1 MNELIQKK
9 LTKNDLK
16 ENIIKENIIKET
28 DAQLPYSRREIE
40 EDMLEQICLIANA
53 GAEITV
59 EELCSRMDMSRREVN
74 FYLKQL
80 KVHGYIIRE
89 KVTSTGHQKD
99 GSGSG
104 ISLTEFGKITG
115 EEFQYRHEILTQ
127 FLQFVGVSDEKAQ
140 EDACRMEHVV
150 SEETVQQICN
160 FVDYGD
166 TFERILKH
174 SDLRSW
180 YQTGK
185 YMFLMGIYQIE
196 KTCPR
201 RFAREF
207 DCFSENIWLHIT
219 EDKSSFEL
227 IKKEDTSAQNLW
239 YKDPEQGW
247 IEAEEKMGNPWIPS
261 GAFTFSTRCQD
272 PIIEG
277 TALIAFTRKGEK
289 PVDWNSRELD
299 VHIWKS
305 EG

>member
-1 MNELIQKK
+1 MKK
-9 LTKNDLK
+9 RMQTDF
-16 ENIIKENIIKET
+16 EEIKET
-28 DAQLPYSRREIE
+28 DTQLPSSRREIE

-59 EELCSRMDMSRREVN
+59 EELGGRMNMSRREVN

-80 KVHGYIIRE
+80 KTHGYVVRE
-89 KVTSTGHQKD
+89 KDTYTGLQ
-99 GSGSG
+99 GRRAESG
-104 ISLTEFGKITG
+104 IFLTELGKITG

-127 FLQFVGVSDEKAQ
+127 FLQFVGVSEEKAK
-140 EDACRMEHVV
+140 EDACRMEHVI

-160 FVDYGD
+160 FVDYGN
-166 TFERILKH
+166 TFERILKQ

-180 YQTGK
+180 YRPGRYQ
-185 YMFLMGIYQIE
+185 FLMGIYQIE
-196 KTCPR
+196 KTYPR

-207 DCFSENIWLHIT
+207 KRFSENIRLHVT
-219 EDKSSFEL
+219 EDESSFEL
-227 IKKEDTSAQNLW
+227 IKRECEASSQNLW

-247 IEAEEKMGNPWIPS
+247 IQAEERMGNPRIPS
-261 GAFTFSTRCQD
+261 GAFKFLTRCQD

-277 TALIAFTRKGEK
+277 VALIAFTRKGEK

>member
-1 MNELIQKK
+1 MKK
-9 LTKNDLK
+9 LMQTDFG
-16 ENIIKENIIKET
+16 EIKET
-28 DAQLPYSRREIE
+28 DTQLPSSRREIE

-59 EELCSRMDMSRREVN
+59 EKLCDRMDMSKREVT

-80 KVHGYIIRE
+80 KTHGYVVRE
-89 KVTSTGHQKD
+89 KDTCTGLQ
-99 GSGSG
+99 GRGAESG
-104 ISLTEFGKITG
+104 IFLTELGKITG

-127 FLQFVGVSDEKAQ
+127 FLQFVGVSEEKAK
-140 EDACRMEHVV
+140 EDACRMEHVI

-166 TFERILKH
+166 TFERILKQ

-180 YQTGK
+180 YRPGSYQ
-185 YMFLMGIYQIE
+185 FLMGIYQIE

-207 DCFSENIWLHIT
+207 KRFSENIRLHVT
-219 EDKSSFEL
+219 EDESSFEL
-227 IKKEDTSAQNLW
+227 IKREGEASSQNLW

-247 IEAEEKMGNPWIPS
+247 IQAEERMGNPRIPS
-261 GAFTFSTRCQD
+261 VAFKFLTRCQD

-277 TALIAFTRKGEK
+277 VALIAFTRKGEK

>member
-1 MNELIQKK
+1 MKK
-9 LTKNDLK
+9 RMQTDF
-16 ENIIKENIIKET
+16 EEIKET
-28 DAQLPYSRREIE
+28 DTQLPSSRREIE

-59 EELCSRMDMSRREVN
+59 EELGGRMNMSRREVN

-80 KVHGYIIRE
+80 KTHGYVVRE
-89 KVTSTGHQKD
+89 KDTYTGLQ
-99 GSGSG
+99 GRRAESG
-104 ISLTEFGKITG
+104 IFLTELGKITG

-127 FLQFVGVSDEKAQ
+127 FLQFVGVSEEKAK
-140 EDACRMEHVV
+140 EDACRMEHVI

-166 TFERILKH
+166 TFERILKQ

-180 YQTGK
+180 YRPGSYQ
-185 YMFLMGIYQIE
+185 FLMGIYQIE
-196 KTCPR
+196 KTYPR

-207 DCFSENIWLHIT
+207 KHFSENIRLHVT
-219 EDKSSFEL
+219 EDESSFEL
-227 IKKEDTSAQNLW
+227 IKREGEASSQNLW

-247 IEAEEKMGNPWIPS
+247 IQAEERMENPRIPS
-261 GAFTFSTRCQD
+261 GAFKFLTRCQD
-272 PIIEG
+272 SIIEG
-277 TALIAFTRKGEK
+277 VALIAFTRKGEK

-305 EG
+305 ER

>member
-1 MNELIQKK
+1 MKK
-9 LTKNDLK
+9 RMQTDF
-16 ENIIKENIIKET
+16 EEIKET
-28 DAQLPYSRREIE
+28 DTQLPSSRREIE

-59 EELCSRMDMSRREVN
+59 EELGGRMNMSRREVN

-80 KVHGYIIRE
+80 KTHGYVVRE
-89 KVTSTGHQKD
+89 KDTYTGLQ
-99 GSGSG
+99 GRRAESG
-104 ISLTEFGKITG
+104 IFLTELGKITG

-127 FLQFVGVSDEKAQ
+127 FLQFVGVSEEKAK
-140 EDACRMEHVV
+140 EDACRMEHVI

-160 FVDYGD
+160 FVDYGN
-166 TFERILKH
+166 TFERILKQ

-180 YQTGK
+180 YRPGRYQ
-185 YMFLMGIYQIE
+185 FLMGIYQIE

-207 DCFSENIWLHIT
+207 KHFSENIWLHVT
-219 EDKSSFEL
+219 EDESSFEL
-227 IKKEDTSAQNLW
+227 IKREGEASSQNLW

-247 IEAEEKMGNPWIPS
+247 IQAEERMENPRIPS
-261 GAFTFSTRCQD
+261 GAFKFLTRCQD

-277 TALIAFTRKGEK
+277 VALIAFTRKGEK

>member
-1 MNELIQKK
+1 MRK
-9 LTKNDLK
+9 LMQTDF
-16 ENIIKENIIKET
+16 EEIKET
-28 DAQLPYSRREIE
+28 DTQLPSSRREIE

-59 EELCSRMDMSRREVN
+59 EELGGRMNMSRREVN

-80 KVHGYIIRE
+80 KTHGYVVRE
-89 KVTSTGHQKD
+89 KDTYTGLQ
-99 GSGSG
+99 GRRAESG
-104 ISLTEFGKITG
+104 IFLTELGKITG

-127 FLQFVGVSDEKAQ
+127 FLQFVGVSEEKAK
-140 EDACRMEHVV
+140 EDACRMEHVI

-160 FVDYGD
+160 FVDYGN
-166 TFERILKH
+166 TFERILKQ

-180 YQTGK
+180 YRPGRYQ
-185 YMFLMGIYQIE
+185 FLMGIYQIE

-207 DCFSENIWLHIT
+207 KHFSENIWLHVT
-219 EDKSSFEL
+219 EDESSFEL
-227 IKKEDTSAQNLW
+227 IKREGEASSQNLW
-239 YKDPEQGW
+239 YKDPERGW
-247 IEAEEKMGNPWIPS
+247 MQAEERMGNPRIPS
-261 GAFTFSTRCQD
+261 GAFKFLTRCQD

-277 TALIAFTRKGEK
+277 VALIAFTRKGEK

>member
-1 MNELIQKK
+1 MKK
-9 LTKNDLK
+9 RMQTDF
-16 ENIIKENIIKET
+16 EEIKET
-28 DAQLPYSRREIE
+28 DTQLPSSRREIE

-59 EELCSRMDMSRREVN
+59 EKLCDRMDMSKREVT

-80 KVHGYIIRE
+80 KTHGYVVRE
-89 KVTSTGHQKD
+89 KDTCTGLQ
-99 GSGSG
+99 GRGAESG
-104 ISLTEFGKITG
+104 IFLTELGKITG

-127 FLQFVGVSDEKAQ
+127 FLQFVGVSEEKAK
-140 EDACRMEHVV
+140 EDACRMEHVI

-166 TFERILKH
+166 TFERILKQ

-180 YQTGK
+180 YRPGSYQ
-185 YMFLMGIYQIE
+185 FLMGIYQIE

-207 DCFSENIWLHIT
+207 KHFSENIWLHVT
-219 EDKSSFEL
+219 EDESSFEL
-227 IKKEDTSAQNLW
+227 IKREGEASSQNLW

-247 IEAEEKMGNPWIPS
+247 MQAEERMGNPRIPS
-261 GAFTFSTRCQD
+261 GAFKFLTRCQD

-277 TALIAFTRKGEK
+277 VALIAFTRKGEK

>member
-1 MNELIQKK
+1 
-9 LTKNDLK
+9 
-16 ENIIKENIIKET
+16 
-28 DAQLPYSRREIE
+28 
-40 EDMLEQICLIANA
+40 
-53 GAEITV
+53 
-59 EELCSRMDMSRREVN
+59 
-74 FYLKQL
+74 
-80 KVHGYIIRE
+80 
-89 KVTSTGHQKD
+89 
-99 GSGSG
+99 
-104 ISLTEFGKITG
+104 
-115 EEFQYRHEILTQ
+115 
-127 FLQFVGVSDEKAQ
+127 
-140 EDACRMEHVV
+140 MEHVV

-207 DCFSENIWLHIT
+207 GRFSENIWLHIT

-227 IKKEDTSAQNLW
+227 IKKEEDASTQNLW
-239 YKDPEQGW
+239 YKDPEKGW
-247 IEAEEKMGNPWIPS
+247 IQAEEKRGNSWIPS
-261 GAFTFSTRCQD
+261 GVFTFSMRCQD

-277 TALIAFTRKGEK
+277 TAMIAFTRKGEK
-289 PVDWNSRELD
+289 PVDWHSRELD

>member
-1 MNELIQKK
+1 MKK
-9 LTKNDLK
+9 RMQTDF
-16 ENIIKENIIKET
+16 EEIKET
-28 DAQLPYSRREIE
+28 DTQLPSSRREIG

-59 EELCSRMDMSRREVN
+59 EKLCDRMDMSKREVT

-80 KVHGYIIRE
+80 KTHGYVVRE
-89 KVTSTGHQKD
+89 KDTCTGLQ
-99 GSGSG
+99 GRGAESG
-104 ISLTEFGKITG
+104 IFLTELGKITG
-115 EEFQYRHEILTQ
+115 EEFQYRHEILRQ
-127 FLQFVGVSDEKAQ
+127 FLQFVGVSEEKAE
-140 EDACRMEHVV
+140 EDACRMEHVI

-166 TFERILKH
+166 TFERILKQ
-174 SDLRSW
+174 SDLRIW
-180 YQTGK
+180 YRPGSYQ
-185 YMFLMGIYQIE
+185 FLMGIYQIE

-207 DCFSENIWLHIT
+207 KHFSENIWLHVT
-219 EDKSSFEL
+219 EDESSFEL
-227 IKKEDTSAQNLW
+227 IKREGEASSQNLW

-247 IEAEEKMGNPWIPS
+247 MQAEERMGNPRIPS
-261 GAFTFSTRCQD
+261 GAFKFLTRCQD

-277 TALIAFTRKGEK
+277 VALIAFTRKGEK

>member
-1 MNELIQKK
+1 
-9 LTKNDLK
+9 
-16 ENIIKENIIKET
+16 
-28 DAQLPYSRREIE
+28 
-40 EDMLEQICLIANA
+40 
-53 GAEITV
+53 
-59 EELCSRMDMSRREVN
+59 
-74 FYLKQL
+74 
-80 KVHGYIIRE
+80 
-89 KVTSTGHQKD
+89 
-99 GSGSG
+99 
-104 ISLTEFGKITG
+104 
-115 EEFQYRHEILTQ
+115 
-127 FLQFVGVSDEKAQ
+127 
-140 EDACRMEHVV
+140 MEHVV

-227 IKKEDTSAQNLW
+227 IKNLW

-247 IEAEEKMGNPWIPS
+247 IEAEEKMGNPWISS

>member
-1 MNELIQKK
+1 MKK
-9 LTKNDLK
+9 LMQTDF
-16 ENIIKENIIKET
+16 EEIKET
-28 DAQLPYSRREIE
+28 DTQLPSSRREIE
-40 EDMLEQICLIANA
+40 EDMLEQICLMANA
-53 GAEITV
+53 GAGITV

-80 KVHGYIIRE
+80 KTHGYVVRE
-89 KVTSTGHQKD
+89 KDTCTGLQRRRAE
-99 GSGSG
+99 SG
-104 ISLTEFGKITG
+104 IFLTELGKITG

-127 FLQFVGVSDEKAQ
+127 FLQFVGVSEEKAK
-140 EDACRMEHVV
+140 EDACRMEHVI

-166 TFERILKH
+166 TFERILKQ
-174 SDLRSW
+174 SDLRIW
-180 YQTGK
+180 YRPGSYQ
-185 YMFLMGIYQIE
+185 FLMGIYQIE

-207 DCFSENIWLHIT
+207 KHFSENIWLHVT
-219 EDKSSFEL
+219 EDESSFEL
-227 IKKEDTSAQNLW
+227 IKREGEASSQNLW

-247 IEAEEKMGNPWIPS
+247 MQAEERMGNPRIPS
-261 GAFTFSTRCQD
+261 GAFKFLTRCQD

-277 TALIAFTRKGEK
+277 VALIAFTRKGEK

>member
-1 MNELIQKK
+1 MRK
-9 LTKNDLK
+9 LMQTDF
-16 ENIIKENIIKET
+16 EEIKET
-28 DAQLPYSRREIE
+28 DTQLPSSRREIE

-59 EELCSRMDMSRREVN
+59 EELGGRMNMSRREVN

-80 KVHGYIIRE
+80 KTHGYVVRE
-89 KVTSTGHQKD
+89 KDTYTGLQ
-99 GSGSG
+99 GRRAESG
-104 ISLTEFGKITG
+104 IFLTELGKITG

-127 FLQFVGVSDEKAQ
+127 FLQFVGVSEEKAK
-140 EDACRMEHVV
+140 EDACRMEHVI

-160 FVDYGD
+160 FVDYGN
-166 TFERILKH
+166 TFERILKQ

-180 YQTGK
+180 YRPGRYQ
-185 YMFLMGIYQIE
+185 FLMGIYQIE

-207 DCFSENIWLHIT
+207 KHFSENIWLHVT
-219 EDKSSFEL
+219 EDESSFEL
-227 IKKEDTSAQNLW
+227 IKREGEASSQNLW

-247 IEAEEKMGNPWIPS
+247 IQAEERMENPRIPS
-261 GAFTFSTRCQD
+261 GAFKFLTRCQD

-277 TALIAFTRKGEK
+277 VALIAFTRKGEK

>member
-1 MNELIQKK
+1 MRK
-9 LTKNDLK
+9 LMQTDF
-16 ENIIKENIIKET
+16 EEIKET
-28 DAQLPYSRREIE
+28 DNQLPSSRREIE

-59 EELCSRMDMSRREVN
+59 EKLCDRMDMSKREVT

-80 KVHGYIIRE
+80 KTHGYVVRE
-89 KVTSTGHQKD
+89 KDTCTGLQ
-99 GSGSG
+99 GRGAESG
-104 ISLTEFGKITG
+104 IFLTELGKITG
-115 EEFQYRHEILTQ
+115 EEFQYRHEILRQ
-127 FLQFVGVSDEKAQ
+127 FLQFVGVSEEKAE
-140 EDACRMEHVV
+140 EDACRMEHVI

-166 TFERILKH
+166 TFERILKQP
-174 SDLRSW
+174 DLRSW
-180 YQTGK
+180 YRPGSYQ
-185 YMFLMGIYQIE
+185 FLMGIYQIE

-207 DCFSENIWLHIT
+207 KHFSENIWLHVT
-219 EDKSSFEL
+219 EDESSFEL
-227 IKKEDTSAQNLW
+227 IKREGEASSQNLW

-247 IEAEEKMGNPWIPS
+247 IQAEERMGNPRIPS
-261 GAFTFSTRCQD
+261 GAFKFLTRCQD

-277 TALIAFTRKGEK
+277 VALIAFTRKGEK

>member
-1 MNELIQKK
+1 MKK
-9 LTKNDLK
+9 LMQTDFK
-16 ENIIKENIIKET
+16 EIKET
-28 DAQLPYSRREIE
+28 DTQLPSSRREIE

-59 EELCSRMDMSRREVN
+59 EGLCSRMDMNRREVN

-80 KVHGYIIRE
+80 KNHGYVVRE
-89 KVTSTGHQKD
+89 KETYTGLQGKEAE
-99 GSGSG
+99 SG
-104 ISLTEFGKITG
+104 IFLTELGKITG

-127 FLQFVGVSDEKAQ
+127 FLQFVGVSEEKAE
-140 EDACRMEHVV
+140 EDACRMEHVI

-166 TFERILKH
+166 TFERILKQ

-180 YQTGK
+180 YRPGSYQ
-185 YMFLMGIYQIE
+185 FLMGIYQIE
-196 KTCPR
+196 KTYPR

-207 DCFSENIWLHIT
+207 KRFSENIRLHVT
-219 EDKSSFEL
+219 EDESSFEL
-227 IKKEDTSAQNLW
+227 IKREGEASSQNLW

-247 IEAEEKMGNPWIPS
+247 IQTEERMGNPRIPS
-261 GAFTFSTRCQD
+261 VAFKFLTRCQD

-277 TALIAFTRKGEK
+277 VALIAFTRKGEK

-305 EG
+305 EDKGYE

>member
-1 MNELIQKK
+1 MKK
-9 LTKNDLK
+9 LMQTDFK
-16 ENIIKENIIKET
+16 EIKET
-28 DAQLPYSRREIE
+28 DTQLPSSRREIE

-59 EELCSRMDMSRREVN
+59 EKLCDRMDMSKREVT

-80 KVHGYIIRE
+80 KTHGYVVRE
-89 KVTSTGHQKD
+89 KDTYTGLQGKEAE
-99 GSGSG
+99 SG
-104 ISLTEFGKITG
+104 IFLTELGKITG
-115 EEFQYRHEILTQ
+115 EEFQYRHEILRQ
-127 FLQFVGVSDEKAQ
+127 FLQFVGVSEEKAE
-140 EDACRMEHVV
+140 EDACRMEHVI

-166 TFERILKH
+166 TFERILKQ

-180 YQTGK
+180 YRPGSYQ
-185 YMFLMGIYQIE
+185 FLMGIYQIE
-196 KTCPR
+196 KTYPR

-207 DCFSENIWLHIT
+207 KRFSENIRLHVT
-219 EDKSSFEL
+219 EDESSFEL
-227 IKKEDTSAQNLW
+227 IKREGEASSQNLW

-247 IEAEEKMGNPWIPS
+247 IQAEERMENPRIPS
-261 GAFTFSTRCQD
+261 VAFKFLTRCQD

-277 TALIAFTRKGEK
+277 VALIAFTRKGEK

>member
-1 MNELIQKK
+1 MKK
-9 LTKNDLK
+9 LMQTDFG
-16 ENIIKENIIKET
+16 EIKET
-28 DAQLPYSRREIE
+28 DTQLPSSRREIE

-59 EELCSRMDMSRREVN
+59 EKLCDRMDMSKREVT

-80 KVHGYIIRE
+80 KTHGYVVRE
-89 KVTSTGHQKD
+89 KDTCTGLQ
-99 GSGSG
+99 GRGAESG
-104 ISLTEFGKITG
+104 IFLTELGKITG

-127 FLQFVGVSDEKAQ
+127 FLQFVGVSEEKAK
-140 EDACRMEHVV
+140 EDACRMEHVI

-166 TFERILKH
+166 TFERILKQ

-180 YQTGK
+180 YRPGRYQ
-185 YMFLMGIYQIE
+185 FLMGIYQIE

-207 DCFSENIWLHIT
+207 KRFSENIWLHVT
-219 EDKSSFEL
+219 EDESSFEL
-227 IKKEDTSAQNLW
+227 IKREGEASSQNLW

-247 IEAEEKMGNPWIPS
+247 IQAEERMGNPRIPS
-261 GAFTFSTRCQD
+261 GAFKFLTRCQD

-277 TALIAFTRKGEK
+277 VALIAFTRKGEK

>member
-1 MNELIQKK
+1 MKK
-9 LTKNDLK
+9 RMQTDF
-16 ENIIKENIIKET
+16 EEIKET
-28 DAQLPYSRREIE
+28 DTQLPSSRREIE

-59 EELCSRMDMSRREVN
+59 EELGGRMNMSRREVN

-80 KVHGYIIRE
+80 KTHGYVVRE
-89 KVTSTGHQKD
+89 KDTYTGLQ
-99 GSGSG
+99 GRRAESG
-104 ISLTEFGKITG
+104 IFLTELGKITG

-127 FLQFVGVSDEKAQ
+127 FLQFVGVSEEKAK
-140 EDACRMEHVV
+140 EDACRMEHVI

-160 FVDYGD
+160 FVDYGN
-166 TFERILKH
+166 TFERILKQ

-180 YQTGK
+180 YRPGRYQ
-185 YMFLMGIYQIE
+185 FLMGIYQIE
-196 KTCPR
+196 KTYPR

-207 DCFSENIWLHIT
+207 KRFSENIRLHVT
-219 EDKSSFEL
+219 EDESSFEL
-227 IKKEDTSAQNLW
+227 IKREGEASSQNLW

-247 IEAEEKMGNPWIPS
+247 MQAEERMGNPRIPS
-261 GAFTFSTRCQD
+261 GAFKFLTRCQD

-277 TALIAFTRKGEK
+277 VALIAFTRKGEK

>member
-1 MNELIQKK
+1 MRK
-9 LTKNDLK
+9 LMQTDF
-16 ENIIKENIIKET
+16 EEIKET
-28 DAQLPYSRREIE
+28 NIQLPSSRREIE

-59 EELCSRMDMSRREVN
+59 EELCGRMNMSRREVN

-80 KVHGYIIRE
+80 KTHGYVVRE
-89 KVTSTGHQKD
+89 KETYTGLQGKEAE
-99 GSGSG
+99 SG
-104 ISLTEFGKITG
+104 IFLTELGKITG
-115 EEFQYRHEILTQ
+115 EEFQYRHEILRQ
-127 FLQFVGVSDEKAQ
+127 FLQFVGVSEEKAE
-140 EDACRMEHVV
+140 EDACRMEHVI

-166 TFERILKH
+166 TFERILKQP
-174 SDLRSW
+174 DLRSW
-180 YQTGK
+180 YRPGSYQ
-185 YMFLMGIYQIE
+185 FLMGIYQIE
-196 KTCPR
+196 KTYPR

-207 DCFSENIWLHIT
+207 KRFSENIRLHVT
-219 EDKSSFEL
+219 EDESSFEL
-227 IKKEDTSAQNLW
+227 IKREGEASSQNLW

-247 IEAEEKMGNPWIPS
+247 IQAEERMENPRIPS
-261 GAFTFSTRCQD
+261 VAFKFLTRCQD

-277 TALIAFTRKGEK
+277 VALIAFTRKGEK

>member
-1 MNELIQKK
+1 MKK
-9 LTKNDLK
+9 LMQTDFK
-16 ENIIKENIIKET
+16 EIMET
-28 DAQLPYSRREIE
+28 DTQLPSSRREIG

-59 EELCSRMDMSRREVN
+59 EKLCDRMDMSKREVT

-80 KVHGYIIRE
+80 KTHGYVVRE
-89 KVTSTGHQKD
+89 KDTCTGLQ
-99 GSGSG
+99 GRGAESG
-104 ISLTEFGKITG
+104 IFLTELGKITG

-127 FLQFVGVSDEKAQ
+127 FLQFVGVSEEKAK
-140 EDACRMEHVV
+140 EDACRMEHVI

-166 TFERILKH
+166 TFERILKQ

-180 YQTGK
+180 YRPGSYQ
-185 YMFLMGIYQIE
+185 FLMGIYQIE

-207 DCFSENIWLHIT
+207 KHFSENIWLHVT
-219 EDKSSFEL
+219 EDESSFEL
-227 IKKEDTSAQNLW
+227 IKREGEASSQNLW

-247 IEAEEKMGNPWIPS
+247 MQAEERMGNPRIPS
-261 GAFTFSTRCQD
+261 GAFKFLTRCQD

-277 TALIAFTRKGEK
+277 VALIAFTRKGEK

>member
-1 MNELIQKK
+1 MKK
-9 LTKNDLK
+9 RMQTDF
-16 ENIIKENIIKET
+16 EEIKET
-28 DAQLPYSRREIE
+28 DTQLPSSRREIE

-59 EELCSRMDMSRREVN
+59 EELCGRMNMSRREVN

-80 KVHGYIIRE
+80 KTHGYVVRE
-89 KVTSTGHQKD
+89 KETYAELQGKEAK
-99 GSGSG
+99 SG
-104 ISLTEFGKITG
+104 IFLTELGKITG

-127 FLQFVGVSDEKAQ
+127 FLQFVGVSEEKAK
-140 EDACRMEHVV
+140 EDACRMEHVI

-166 TFERILKH
+166 TFERILKQ

-180 YQTGK
+180 YRPGSYQ
-185 YMFLMGIYQIE
+185 FLMGIYQIE

-207 DCFSENIWLHIT
+207 KHFSENIWLHVT
-219 EDKSSFEL
+219 EDESSFEL
-227 IKKEDTSAQNLW
+227 IKREGEASSQNLW

-247 IEAEEKMGNPWIPS
+247 MQAEERMGNPRIPS
-261 GAFTFSTRCQD
+261 GAFKFLTRCQD

-277 TALIAFTRKGEK
+277 VALIAFTRKGEK

>member
-1 MNELIQKK
+1 MKEL
-9 LTKNDLK
+9 THNDLT
-16 ENIIKENIIKET
+16 ENLIKET
-28 DAQLPYSRREIE
+28 DMQLPSSRREIE
-40 EDMLEQICLIANA
+40 EDMLEQICLIANT
-53 GAEITV
+53 GIQVTV
-59 EELCSRMDMSRREVN
+59 EELCSRMDMTKREVS

-80 KVHGYIIRE
+80 NAHGYIIRE
-89 KVTSTGHQKD
+89 KNTHTGYQKD
-99 GSGSG
+99 GTGSG
-104 ISLTEFGKITG
+104 ILLTEFGKITG

-207 DCFSENIWLHIT
+207 GRFSENIWLHIT

-227 IKKEDTSAQNLW
+227 IKRK
-239 YKDPEQGW
+239 
-247 IEAEEKMGNPWIPS
+247 KMLRRRICGTKIRRRDGYRQRRKWEIH
-261 GAFTFSTRCQD
+261 GYRLVHLRFQQD
-272 PIIEG
+272 VRI
-277 TALIAFTRKGEK
+277 R
-289 PVDWNSRELD
+289 S
-299 VHIWKS
+299 
-305 EG
+305 

>member
-1 MNELIQKK
+1 MKK
-9 LTKNDLK
+9 RMQTDF
-16 ENIIKENIIKET
+16 EEIKET
-28 DAQLPYSRREIE
+28 DTQLPSSRREIE

-59 EELCSRMDMSRREVN
+59 EELGGRMNMSRREVN

-80 KVHGYIIRE
+80 KTHGYVVRE
-89 KVTSTGHQKD
+89 KDTYTGLQ
-99 GSGSG
+99 GRRAESG
-104 ISLTEFGKITG
+104 IFLTELGKITG
-115 EEFQYRHEILTQ
+115 EEFQYRHEILRQ
-127 FLQFVGVSDEKAQ
+127 FLQFVGVSEEKAE
-140 EDACRMEHVV
+140 EDACRMEHVI

-160 FVDYGD
+160 FVDYGN
-166 TFERILKH
+166 TFERILKQ

-180 YQTGK
+180 YRPGSYQ
-185 YMFLMGIYQIE
+185 FLMGIYQIE
-196 KTCPR
+196 KTYPR

-207 DCFSENIWLHIT
+207 KRFSENIRLHVT
-219 EDKSSFEL
+219 EDESSFEL
-227 IKKEDTSAQNLW
+227 IKREGEASSQNLW

-247 IEAEEKMGNPWIPS
+247 IQAEERMENPRIPS
-261 GAFTFSTRCQD
+261 GAFKFLTRCQD

-277 TALIAFTRKGEK
+277 VALIAFTRKGEK

>member
-1 MNELIQKK
+1 MRKRMQTDFE
-9 LTKNDLK
+9 
-16 ENIIKENIIKET
+16 EIKET
-28 DAQLPYSRREIE
+28 NIQLPSSRRELE

-59 EELCSRMDMSRREVN
+59 EELGGRMNMSRREVN

-80 KVHGYIIRE
+80 KTHGYVVRE
-89 KVTSTGHQKD
+89 KDTYTGLQ
-99 GSGSG
+99 GRRAESG
-104 ISLTEFGKITG
+104 IFLTELGKITG

-127 FLQFVGVSDEKAQ
+127 FLQFVGVSEEKAK
-140 EDACRMEHVV
+140 EDACRMEHVI

-160 FVDYGD
+160 FVDYGN
-166 TFERILKH
+166 TFERILKQ

-180 YQTGK
+180 YRPGRYQ
-185 YMFLMGIYQIE
+185 FLMGIYQIE

-207 DCFSENIWLHIT
+207 KHFSENIWLHVT
-219 EDKSSFEL
+219 EDESSFEL
-227 IKKEDTSAQNLW
+227 IKREGEASSQNLW

-247 IEAEEKMGNPWIPS
+247 MQAEERMGNPRIPS
-261 GAFTFSTRCQD
+261 GAFKFLTRCQD

-277 TALIAFTRKGEK
+277 VALIAFTRKGEK

>member
-1 MNELIQKK
+1 MKK
-9 LTKNDLK
+9 LMQTDF
-16 ENIIKENIIKET
+16 EEIKET
-28 DAQLPYSRREIE
+28 DTQLPSSRREIE

-80 KVHGYIIRE
+80 KIHGYVIRE
-89 KVTSTGHQKD
+89 KDTHTGLQ
-99 GSGSG
+99 GRGAESG
-104 ISLTEFGKITG
+104 IFLTELGKITG

-127 FLQFVGVSDEKAQ
+127 FLQFVGVSEEKAK
-140 EDACRMEHVV
+140 
-150 SEETVQQICN
+150 ETVQQICN

-166 TFERILKH
+166 TFERILKQ

-180 YQTGK
+180 YRQGS
-185 YMFLMGIYQIE
+185 YQFLMGIYQIE

-207 DCFSENIWLHIT
+207 KRFSENICLNVT
-219 EDKSSFEL
+219 EDESSFEL
-227 IKKEDTSAQNLW
+227 IKREGEASSQNLW

-247 IEAEEKMGNPWIPS
+247 MQAEERMGNPRIPS
-261 GAFTFSTRCQD
+261 GAFKFLTRCQD

-277 TALIAFTRKGEK
+277 VALIAFTRKGEK

>member
-1 MNELIQKK
+1 MKK
-9 LTKNDLK
+9 RMQTDF
-16 ENIIKENIIKET
+16 EEIKET
-28 DAQLPYSRREIE
+28 DTQLPSSRREIG

-59 EELCSRMDMSRREVN
+59 EKLCDRMDMSRREVN

-80 KVHGYIIRE
+80 KTHGYVVRE
-89 KVTSTGHQKD
+89 KDTYTGLQ
-99 GSGSG
+99 GRRAESG
-104 ISLTEFGKITG
+104 IFLTELGKITG

-127 FLQFVGVSDEKAQ
+127 FLQFVGVSEEKAK
-140 EDACRMEHVV
+140 EDACRMEHVI

-166 TFERILKH
+166 TFERILKQ

-180 YQTGK
+180 YRPGSYQ
-185 YMFLMGIYQIE
+185 FLMGIYQIE

-207 DCFSENIWLHIT
+207 KRFSENIWLNVT
-219 EDKSSFEL
+219 EDESSFEL
-227 IKKEDTSAQNLW
+227 IKMEGEASSQNLW

-247 IEAEEKMGNPWIPS
+247 IQAEERMGNPRIPS
-261 GAFTFSTRCQD
+261 GAFKFLTRCQD

-277 TALIAFTRKGEK
+277 VALIAFTRKGEK